1 MKLRKIRQGREKDK
15 LLRCE
20 NVGARHPLSMWA
32 PFPKFSQRLPEK
44 EAPGSTWGFG
54 VASCLLYSRENQA
67 GENTIC
73 TRSLG

>member
-1 MKLRKIRQGREKDK
+1 MKLRKRNGERQNFSDVRT
-15 LLRCE
+15 
-20 NVGARHPLSMWA
+20 WA

-44 EAPGSTWGFG
+44 EALGGTWGFG
-54 VASCLLYSRENQA
+54 VASCLLYARENQA